1 MSKEI
6 GSDSDIV
13 AATRALVV
21 AEASK
26 TAAGKQQMYAETAQA
41 SAETAADGEITIVD
55 KTKTVDGTSITIDEK
70 ESSSK
75 INGVTELTG
84 LLVDGVTT
92 PGVLI
97 MVIPEVDEDDAAVP
111 AIPGADARVL
121 DIGVTY
127 DSADDSARVT
137 LVHSYAGKKTVTA
150 FENGDGMRT
159 GAKAGTVD
167 IGDVPLP
174 LKVAS
179 GTFLRSTGTLI
190 SGSIGEDAKPATVY
204 YYEVDDEKTHVIS
217 DGIGVDNDVKTYNY
231 QVVNIRTGAKI
242 PDATPYSHL
251 HFGVWAGLEEADEN
265 GVNALADLGLGFVA
279 GLSDMTAEMPNFG
292 GAGYEG
298 NWVANIE
305 EADDDGNGD
314 ITHHSGVASMEADFG
329 TGEVDV
335 MLKGL
340 ASFDGTIDGNTF
352 SGMKAATLLDSD
364 ITAEGL
370 NGAGGLAAD
379 GKFEGNF
386 SGAFFGPLAA
396 EAGGVFD
403 FASDD
408 NEGGAFRG
416 AFGADQKK

>member
-1 MSKEI
+1 M
-6 GSDSDIV
+6 
-13 AATRALVV
+13 TCRC
-21 AEASK
+21 
-26 TAAGKQQMYAETAQA
+26 
-41 SAETAADGEITIVD
+41 
-55 KTKTVDGTSITIDEK
+55 
-70 ESSSK
+70 
-75 INGVTELTG
+75 
-84 LLVDGVTT
+84 
-92 PGVLI
+92 
-97 MVIPEVDEDDAAVP
+97 
-111 AIPGADARVL
+111 
-121 DIGVTY
+121 
-127 DSADDSARVT
+127 
-137 LVHSYAGKKTVTA
+137 
-150 FENGDGMRT
+150 
-159 GAKAGTVD
+159 
-167 IGDVPLP
+167 P

-314 ITHHSGVASMEADFG
+314 ITHHRLVNSSITVRMRNFLG

-335 MLKGL
+335 MTEGL
-340 ASFDGTIDGNTF
+340 RTRLRLAPS
-352 SGMKAATLLDSD
+352 
-364 ITAEGL
+364 TAEHGC
-370 NGAGGLAAD
+370 
-379 GKFEGNF
+379 
-386 SGAFFGPLAA
+386 
-396 EAGGVFD
+396 
-403 FASDD
+403 
-408 NEGGAFRG
+408 RIRR
-416 AFGADQKK
+416 